1 LIHVHGNR
9 IDLNAAAVNIARALV
24 EPAGKGVH
32 RRRPAK
38 KRVGPSARLFLA
50 VLGRPAIPSSQSLA
64 RSQGMFDIPD
74 VKRRSAPRRMARIR
88 CEAVSAEGFVAVGG
102 TLTNVSKTGLSL
114 EADVVLTVGEELY
127 LSFQAPRTTQWVG
140 LVARVTRAARRL
152 DRSVCVAGLA
162 IEEMD
167 PVERSILAA
176 AVERLPTLPR
186 KRRAPRDYAAW
197 VAGVAGLGRSLA
209 LH

>member
-1 LIHVHGNR
+1 
-9 IDLNAAAVNIARALV
+9 
-24 EPAGKGVH
+24 
-32 RRRPAK
+32 
-38 KRVGPSARLFLA
+38 
-50 VLGRPAIPSSQSLA
+50 
-64 RSQGMFDIPD
+64 MFDIPD

-102 TLTNVSKTGLSL
+102 TLTDVSETGLQL
-114 EADVVLTVGEELY
+114 EAEVTLAVGEELY

-140 LVARVTRAARRL
+140 LVARVTRATQL
-152 DRSVCVAGLA
+152 IDRPICVVGLS

-176 AVERLPTLPR
+176 SVERLPARPQ

-197 VAGVAGLGRSLA
+197 VAQVSGITELHA

>member
-1 LIHVHGNR
+1 
-9 IDLNAAAVNIARALV
+9 
-24 EPAGKGVH
+24 
-32 RRRPAK
+32 
-38 KRVGPSARLFLA
+38 
-50 VLGRPAIPSSQSLA
+50 
-64 RSQGMFDIPD
+64 MFDIPD

-88 CEAVSAEGFVAVGG
+88 CEAVSAEGFIAVGG
-102 TLTNVSKTGLSL
+102 TLTDVSETGLQL
-114 EADVVLTVGEELY
+114 EAEVSLAVGEELY

-140 LVARVTRAARRL
+140 MVARVTRATQLL
-152 DRSVCVAGLA
+152 DRPVCVAGLS

-176 AVERLPTLPR
+176 SVERLPVRPQ

-197 VAGVAGLGRSLA
+197 VAQVSGLTELHA

>member
-1 LIHVHGNR
+1 
-9 IDLNAAAVNIARALV
+9 
-24 EPAGKGVH
+24 
-32 RRRPAK
+32 
-38 KRVGPSARLFLA
+38 
-50 VLGRPAIPSSQSLA
+50 
-64 RSQGMFDIPD
+64 MFDIPD

-102 TLTNVSKTGLSL
+102 TLTDVSETGLQL
-114 EADVVLTVGEELY
+114 EAEVSLAVGEELY

-140 LVARVTRAARRL
+140 MVARVTRATQLL
-152 DRSVCVAGLA
+152 DRPVCVAGLA

-176 AVERLPTLPR
+176 SVERLPVRPQ

-197 VAGVAGLGRSLA
+197 VAQVSGLTELHA

>member
-1 LIHVHGNR
+1 
-9 IDLNAAAVNIARALV
+9 
-24 EPAGKGVH
+24 
-32 RRRPAK
+32 
-38 KRVGPSARLFLA
+38 
-50 VLGRPAIPSSQSLA
+50 
-64 RSQGMFDIPD
+64 MFDIPD

-102 TLTNVSKTGLSL
+102 TLTDVSETGLQL
-114 EADVVLTVGEELY
+114 EAEVSLAVGEELY

-140 LVARVTRAARRL
+140 MVARVTRATQLL
-152 DRSVCVAGLA
+152 DRPVCVAGLS

-176 AVERLPTLPR
+176 SVERLPVRPQ

-197 VAGVAGLGRSLA
+197 VAQVSGLA
-209 LH
+209 ELHAFH